1 MTERLTRAGAAPTIL
16 FLHGFTGRGS
26 DWDALVDALAAFA
39 PAARVVAPDLPGHGP
54 CPAPRSWE
62 EAVAT
67 AAGRVLDLP
76 RPRVVVG
83 YSMGARLALAVLAA
97 HPGVADKAI
106 LISPTAGLEDDEA
119 RGLRLLGDR
128 RLADDLRR
136 DGLQP
141 FLRRWEEQ
149 PLIRTQERTPEPY
162 RTRMGAARNGHDKEA
177 LAAALEAMST
187 GAMPPLFAQ
196 LGAIVTPTL
205 LIHGAEDHKFAASA
219 AVMARALPDARVV
232 VIEGA
237 GHAPQLENPADVALC
252 VAEFLGVG

>member
-1 MTERLTRAGAAPTIL
+1 MEAHMRAGPAPTIL
-16 FLHGFTGRGS
+16 LLHGFTGRGT
-26 DWDALVDALAAFA
+26 DWDAFVDALAALA
-39 PAARVVAPDLPGHGP
+39 PAPRFVAPDLPGHGL

-62 EAVAT
+62 DAVGT
-67 AAGRVLDLP
+67 AAGHLLKLP
-76 RPRVVVG
+76 RPRVLVG

-97 HPGVADKAI
+97 HPGVADMAI

-141 FLRRWEEQ
+141 FLRRWAEQ
-149 PLIRTQERTPEPY
+149 PLIRTQDRTPEPY
-162 RTRMGAARNGHDKEA
+162 RTRLRAARNGHDKEA

-196 LGAIVTPTL
+196 LGAVGTPTL

-219 AVMARALPDARVV
+219 AAMARAMTDARVV
-232 VIEGA
+232 EIEGA
-237 GHAPQLENPADVALC
+237 GHAPHLEMPGAVALC